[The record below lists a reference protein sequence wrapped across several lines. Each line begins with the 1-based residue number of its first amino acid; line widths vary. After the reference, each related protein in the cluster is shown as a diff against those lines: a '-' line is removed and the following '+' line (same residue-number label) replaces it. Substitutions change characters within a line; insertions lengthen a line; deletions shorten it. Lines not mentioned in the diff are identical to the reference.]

1 MSEDL
6 RIFWAGVPPLGVEVT
21 EIRSIVPVKVV
32 SFVNGN
38 GSNGHLFKGEAVFLV
53 KNVSLHDEGEYI
65 CEAFNAHGKV
75 RCGAFLVVVEGPT
88 PSAHEIESRYAA
100 LFGKAQELPLA
111 VLVAIPVAF
120 LIVLTAVFIR
130 ALEKAKQKH
139 GLVKKTDMN
148 GDAVLMSKTCSA
160 KESSTN
166 QKVEKEIVSTEP
178 RRVSNYT
185 KRNGVQTGQQIT
197 QLSKQVT
204 CAEARCSSERLPSSQ
219 ASDVSSKRCS
229 AALELEWEGIEL
241 VMEDGFEMI
250 KLCKEEEV

>member
-1 MSEDL
+1 MT
-6 RIFWAGVPPLGVEVT
+6 I
-21 EIRSIVPVKVV
+21 
-32 SFVNGN
+32 
-38 GSNGHLFKGEAVFLV
+38 LFTYF
-53 KNVSLHDEGEYI
+53 
-65 CEAFNAHGKV
+65 
-75 RCGAFLVVVEGPT
+75 
-88 PSAHEIESRYAA
+88 
-100 LFGKAQELPLA
+100 
-111 VLVAIPVAF
+111 
-120 LIVLTAVFIR
+120 
-130 ALEKAKQKH
+130 
-139 GLVKKTDMN
+139 
-148 GDAVLMSKTCSA
+148 
-160 KESSTN
+160 